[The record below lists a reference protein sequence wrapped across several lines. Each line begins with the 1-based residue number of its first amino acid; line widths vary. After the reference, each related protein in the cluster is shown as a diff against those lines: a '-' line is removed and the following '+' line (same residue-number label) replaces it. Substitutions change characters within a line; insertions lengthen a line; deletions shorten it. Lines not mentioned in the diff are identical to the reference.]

1 MNPKMIANILA
12 AIEEKHAYENNPR
25 ADSRFVHPNQS
36 IIAQEIMKGNPERG
50 TTPNIAM
57 TANTR
62 LAIAKLSAVLIE
74 IKDFS
79 EPVMLASR
87 FLPYNQYTE

>member
-1 MNPKMIANILA
+1 
-12 AIEEKHAYENNPR
+12 
-25 ADSRFVHPNQS
+25 
-36 IIAQEIMKGNPERG
+36 MKGNPDKG
-50 TTPNIAM
+50 ITPNIAM

-87 FLPYNQYTE
+87 FLPHNQYTEFIIGNQSRIIDPYKLTPGEC